1 MIARIVRCVIIA
13 LCLVMLTS
21 CNLQGVNVARG
32 NREAVGPWPHDER
45 SSPSGDSNA
54 RVSNGKNELRDGT
67 ALVDIKL
74 QGGSGRA
81 TIESPVTVITKDGI
95 SYATLVWSSKN
106 YDYVLVDGVKYE
118 NENPGG
124 NSTFTVPVGN
134 LAEPFVF
141 IADTTAMS
149 KPHEIEYTI
158 IWNAESDDGEDAEDI
173 DNSAFGKRDE
183 SAEIP
188 LVDGKEPVEKVILK
202 HATGFD
208 IFRYEG
214 GKSLIRI
221 YGVGDYTV
229 EPERPVEKTYL
240 VSTSA
245 MDLVRQLGALGK
257 VRFSPLRAA
266 DWSIEEVR
274 RIMDGGRMLYAGKY
288 RAPDYELLIAN
299 GCDLAIENTMIYH
312 EPEVKEKLEEL
323 GIPVIVETSSYESD
337 PLGRLEWI
345 KVYGEIYGNSKEAEA
360 FYEEKLGEVENLIA
374 SATDGG
380 DKDLQ
385 KKTVACFYVSAT
397 GMINVRVP
405 GDYIT
410 QMIAMAGGEYVPAES
425 ATGGKSGMGT
435 LNMQMEDFLKEAKD
449 ADILLYN
456 KTIDGDVESVDDLIA
471 KNEVFSQFKAV
482 KEGNVYSLEGDFF
495 QKTTCMTDFITDL
508 HDLMDKKDRDYAFF
522 TRLE

>member
-1 MIARIVRCVIIA
+1 MMRPLILI
-13 LCLVMLTS
+13 LCSIMLTS
-21 CNLQGVNVARG
+21 CSLQGVNSVVEESAEKTETVA
-32 NREAVGPWPHDER
+32 EKPIE
-45 SSPSGDSNA
+45 
-54 RVSNGKNELRDGT
+54 DGVIQ
-67 ALVDIKL
+67 VDITL
-74 QGGSGRA
+74 EGGSGRA
-81 TIESPVTVITKDGI
+81 YVESPVTVTTKDGV
-95 SYATLVWSSKN
+95 SYATLVWSSPN
-106 YDYVLVDGVKYE
+106 YDYVRIDDVKYL
-118 NENPGG
+118 NENQGG
-124 NSTFTVPVGN
+124 NSTFTIPVGS
-134 LAEPFVF
+134 LEEPFTF

-158 IWNAESDDGEDAEDI
+158 IWNSSDDEEDGSEIAE
-173 DNSAFGKRDE
+173 NAAFGKRDE
-183 SAEIP
+183 NAETP
-188 LVDGKEPVEKVILK
+188 LVDGKEPAEKVELK

-208 IFRYEG
+208 IFRYDG

-229 EPERPVEKTYL
+229 DSGRPAQKTYL

-245 MDLVRQLGALGK
+245 MDLVRELGALVK

-266 DWSIEEVR
+266 DWHIDEVSRIIE
-274 RIMDGGRMLYAGKY
+274 DGQMLYAGKY
-288 RAPDYELLIAN
+288 RAPDYELLVAN

-345 KVYGEIYGNSKEAEA
+345 KVYGEIYGKSAEAEA
-360 FYEEKLGEVENLIA
+360 FYEEKLKDVEKVTAAGPSDQN
-374 SATDGG
+374 
-380 DKDLQ
+380 LQ

-410 QMIAMAGGEYVPAES
+410 QMIEMAGGEYVPGAS
-425 ATGGKSGMGT
+425 ATSGKSGMGT
-435 LNMQMEDFLKEAKD
+435 LNMQMEDFLKEAGD

-456 KTIDGDVESVDDLIA
+456 MTIVGDVESVADLTG
-471 KNEVFSQFKAV
+471 KNAVFEQFKAV
-482 KEGNVYSLEGDFF
+482 KEGNVYCLEGDFF

-508 HDLMDKKDRDYAFF
+508 HDLLEGSDRDYAFF